1 MSEEL
6 HIVGLV
12 VTASSSAEAA
22 LCAVISAMPAST
34 VHAAQQGRLVVT
46 IEAADTREMGRRMD
60 AIRELPGVVSVLPV
74 YQHCE
79 SLAVMNE
86 EIGDGDDAS

>member
-12 VTASSSAEAA
+12 VTAPPWGETALGEAIA
-22 LCAVISAMPAST
+22 QLPGST
-34 VHAAQQGRLVVT
+34 VHAAQRGRLVVT

-86 EIGDGDDAS
+86 EIGDDDDAS